1 MRTPTRAVMALVI
14 VGVALVVAGCTSM
27 GAQSA
32 SPLIPA
38 DTARDT
44 VNKANDAV
52 KGLQD
57 QVDEPAAP

>member
-1 MRTPTRAVMALVI
+1 MALVI